1 MGKITKGGTA
11 VVELLDNPRFRT
23 RIERA
28 LPEHLSTERL
38 LASVFG
44 ELRRTPKLAHCNK
57 ASFFN
62 AVLQASQAGLEIG
75 GPLGHGYLIPFKKE
89 VVFVPGYRGLLFLAR
104 QSGEILDVRTGVV
117 CEGDHFVYRDGLEL
131 RLEHT
136 PHAAPTT
143 AKLERAWAI
152 VTTKTGGQYVAVLWK
167 EEIDK
172 IRSGS
177 AGRNAGAWTNFYLE
191 MAKKTALRRALKVAP
206 MSARLARVVA
216 DDEAADAGVLGR
228 VELEPEDA
236 EIVDVAELQADAQPD
251 TAAELAD
258 AMEMADELE
267 AEDPSNE
274 QDA

>member
-1 MGKITKGGTA
+1 MGKITKSGTSIA
-11 VVELLDNPRFRT
+11 QLLDDERFQA
-23 RIERA
+23 RIARS

-117 CEGDHFVYRDGLEL
+117 CEGDHFVYRDGLSL
-131 RLEHT
+131 KLEHT
-136 PHAAPTT
+136 PFAAPTT
-143 AKLERAWAI
+143 AKFERAWAV

-167 EEIDK
+167 AEVDK
-172 IRSGS
+172 IRAGS
-177 AGRNAGAWTNFYLE
+177 AGRNAGAWTDFYLE

-216 DDEAADAGVLGR
+216 DDEAADAGIVGR

-236 EIVDVAELQADAQPD
+236 EIVDVAQLEADTKPD
-251 TAAELAD
+251 TASDLAD
-258 AMEMADELE
+258 ALEMADELE
-267 AEDPSNE
+267 GADPSNE
-274 QDA
+274 AGA